1 MNGELTS
8 HDERWKH
15 NLTFSTYVVLT
26 RNTEVSTFPVILQ
39 KVSFLFFLGRN
50 VNLPDGLHY
59 ALQLTFFRTKSS
71 SLMNW
76 THRFRRGDN
85 KQISWSRIK
94 ASVSTFGTDFG
105 PVHGKFRFFV
115 PFTEKEGSLTPWGSG
130 LASGS
135 RRNAIPGEK
144 KPGRHL
150 QGTSKGEGMRII
162 FICFVFIR
170 RIPPAGWMG
179 VELFL
184 SYWDFLFIYL
194 FFFRCV
200 K

>member
-105 PVHGKFRFFV
+105 PVHGKFRFFCSFHGKRRFSDSV
-115 PFTEKEGSLTPWGSG
+115 GVGPGERKSAKRDPGRKKAGSAP
-130 LASGS
+130 S
-135 RRNAIPGEK
+135 RYVKRWRNADY
-144 KPGRHL
+144 
-150 QGTSKGEGMRII
+150 
-162 FICFVFIR
+162 F
-170 RIPPAGWMG
+170 
-179 VELFL
+179 
-184 SYWDFLFIYL
+184 YL
-194 FFFRCV
+194 LRFY
-200 K
+200 